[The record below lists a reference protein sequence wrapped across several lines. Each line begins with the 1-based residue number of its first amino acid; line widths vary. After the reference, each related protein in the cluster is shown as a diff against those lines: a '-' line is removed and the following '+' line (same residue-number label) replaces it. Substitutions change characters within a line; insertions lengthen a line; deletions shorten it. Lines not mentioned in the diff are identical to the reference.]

1 MKKILLL
8 SALFLTIVS
17 CSTQNVSVDYDRG
30 FNFETNKTFSFSNEG
45 NLGLNDLDS
54 ARLYNSIEKGML
66 FKGFQKSNEGNL
78 TVQIKPEEYVSKQQ
92 NSNVGIGMGT
102 GGYGFGGGVSVGIPI
117 MTQKLNQNYTVSMY
131 NEGQMVWQGI
141 LKIQMP
147 VKASPEVRSQNIQ
160 NGVFKMLKN
169 FPYKVKK
176 K

>member
-1 MKKILLL
+1 MKKIFLLG
-8 SALFLTIVS
+8 AIFATIVS
-17 CSTQNVSVDYDRG
+17 CSTRNVAVDYDRD
-30 FNFETNKTFSFSNEG
+30 FNFEQNKTYSFIQAD

-54 ARLYNSIEKGML
+54 ARLFSSIEKGML
-66 FKGFQKSNEGNL
+66 YRGFKQSNEANL
-78 TVQIKPEEYVSKQQ
+78 TVQVKPEEYVSKQQ

-169 FPYKVKK
+169 FPYKEKK

>member
-66 FKGFQKSNEGNL
+66 FKGFQKSNEGSL

-117 MTQKLNQNYTVSMY
+117 MTQKLNQNYL
-131 NEGQMVWQGI
+131 QW
-141 LKIQMP
+141 KI
-147 VKASPEVRSQNIQ
+147 
-160 NGVFKMLKN
+160 GT
-169 FPYKVKK
+169 
-176 K
+176 